1 MRRAGAVRLASLLAV
16 LSSLL
21 ALPSLASAEPQL
33 PPLFQDEV
41 VFEGIEQPVN
51 FRFAPDGR
59 VFVATKP
66 GEILVYENLNDPV
79 PTVFADLRG
88 DVYDHGDRG
97 LLGIELDPEFETG
110 RPYLYA
116 LYTWSHILGE
126 PWDPEHP
133 KYGQVG
139 VSGDPECKGL
149 NLSNSC
155 LVSGRL
161 VRLEENSL
169 VPNHAV
175 EEAGR
180 PKEKELL
187 QGWCQQFDSHSIGEL
202 AFGNEGALYVSG
214 GDGASYESVPD
225 WGQLPTSGG
234 SGPNP
239 CGDPP
244 SPAGTTPTPMAE
256 SQGGALRSQNLE
268 LLNGAI
274 LRIDPDTG
282 AAFPGNPLAAS
293 GNENTR
299 RTVAKGF
306 RNPFRFTFDPA
317 TGEIYSGNVGSSEIE
332 EIDRFQ
338 APPTALY
345 NSGWPCYEGIQ
356 RQFQFKTLGLDACAA
371 LYKAEE
377 EGHSQTTE
385 PFFTYSHKQTVVP
398 EDECPTESGSAVSG
412 LSFYEGGHYPP
423 KYEGALFFADA
434 VRGCFWVMYEGA
446 DGKPDPSTT
455 ERFLRES
462 KIYPGVKIA
471 EGPDGYLYYAD
482 LFGEN
487 FSEGSIHRI
496 GFSETAPTARLKAEP
511 SYGLYDSGGD
521 FETTLNA
528 SASSDPNQSS
538 ASLTYEWDLNE
549 DGIYESSG
557 GAQTK
562 AVTFTEAEQE
572 ARENANPKKSANR
585 IVAVRVKDSG
595 GSTSVARVTVYPGD
609 KPPVVTI
616 TSPLPSKKWSVGDPI
631 DLNAK
636 ATDATGAEIVN
647 PLPYYWVTRMA
658 HCPDPAHPDACHV
671 HPLQTFSGIRHAE
684 FTAPQHEYPSYIEI
698 VLRVSDKRGLSGVAS
713 LNLQPSTVDVSLA
726 SEPAG
731 IDLLAGSVEE
741 PAPFSMTAIEGSEI
755 QLSAPL
761 LAEVGGTEYVW
772 QEWSDHGAASHPV
785 VVEQGA
791 PQYKAIYAEAPP
803 DPVFVEFEMASEPP
817 GVELTAGT
825 TKEPAPFT
833 AAALE
838 GSEIQIAAPR
848 LYEAGG
854 KKYEFEKWSD
864 AGALSHSILVEE
876 GIPDFKAFYSEVAV
890 EPPPGGGGGS
900 GSGGGSTT
908 PPPAGGHVEAP
919 GTKVG
924 RHPAARTVKSSAT
937 FTFSS
942 SAGGARFSCKLDG
955 KPKAACRSPK
965 TYKKL
970 KPGRHT
976 FKVWATVDAMTD
988 PTPARFSWKVLPP
1001 KR

>member
-1 MRRAGAVRLASLLAV
+1 MSRRRRMPAAIAGILASLVALLAV
-16 LSSLL
+16 P
-21 ALPSLASAEPQL
+21 AGAAAEPQL
-33 PPLFQDEV
+33 PPGFQDEV
-41 VFEGIEQPVN
+41 VFDGIEQPVN

-66 GEILVYENLNDPV
+66 GEILVYQSVNDPA

-97 LLGIELDPEFETG
+97 LLGIELDPEFEAA
-110 RPYLYA
+110 RPYVYA
-116 LYTWSHILGE
+116 LYTWDHVLGE

-133 KYGQVG
+133 KYGKIG
-139 VSGDPECKGL
+139 VSGDPECKGV
-149 NLSNSC
+149 NPSNSC

-161 VRLEENSL
+161 VRLEEDL
-169 VPNHAV
+169 LDPDHAV
-175 EEAGR
+175 EEDGR

-202 AFGNEGALYVSG
+202 AFGKERDLYVSG
-214 GDGASYESVPD
+214 GDGASYESIPD
-225 WGQLPTSGG
+225 YGQLGTP
-234 SGPNP
+234 PNP
-239 CGDPP
+239 CGDAPA
-244 SPAGTTPTPMAE
+244 PAGTAPTEAQRHE
-256 SQGGALRSQNLE
+256 AQGGALRSQNLK
-268 LLNGAI
+268 LVNGAI
-274 LRIDPDTG
+274 LRVDPDTG
-282 AAFPGNPLAAS
+282 GAFPGNPLM
-293 GNENTR
+293 GNGNANAE

-306 RNPFRFTFDPA
+306 RNPFRFTFDPV
-317 TGEIYSGNVGSSEIE
+317 TGEIYTGNVGSSEIE

-338 APPTALY
+338 APPSTLY

-356 RQFQFKTLGLDACAA
+356 HQFQFKALGLDTCAD

-377 EGHSQTTE
+377 EGHPQTGE
-385 PFFTYSHKQTVVP
+385 PFFTYSHRQTVVP

-412 LSFYEGGHYPP
+412 LSFYEGSNYPA

-434 VRGCFWVMYEGA
+434 VRGCFWVMYPGE

-455 ERFLRES
+455 ERFLREGN
-462 KIYPGVKIA
+462 IYPGVKIA

-482 LFGEN
+482 LLGEN
-487 FSEGSIHRI
+487 FSEGAIHRI

-511 SYGLYDSGGD
+511 PYGLYDAGGN
-521 FETTLNA
+521 FKTTINA

-549 DGIYESSG
+549 DGVYESSG
-557 GAQTK
+557 SSQTK

-585 IVAVRVKDSG
+585 IVAVRVKDADET
-595 GSTSVARVTVYPGD
+595 TSVAHITVYPGD
-609 KPPVVTI
+609 KPPQVTI
-616 TSPLPSKKWSVGDPI
+616 TSPLPSQKWSVGDTI

-636 ATDATGAEIVN
+636 AFDANNVEINN

-658 HCPDPAHPDACHV
+658 HCPDPAHPEACHV

-713 LNLQPSTVDVSLA
+713 LNLQPSTVDVALG

-731 IDLLAGSVEE
+731 INLLGGSVEE
-741 PAPFSMTAIEGSEI
+741 PTPFDVTAIEGSEI
-755 QLSAPL
+755 QLTAPL
-761 LAEVGGTEYVW
+761 LAEVGGTKYVW
-772 QEWSDHGAASHPV
+772 QEWTDHGAASHSIL
-785 VVEQGA
+785 VEPGA
-791 PQYKAIYAEAPP
+791 PEYKAIYAEAPP

-817 GVELTAGT
+817 GVELTVGM

-838 GSEIQIAAPR
+838 GSETQISAPEI
-848 LYEAGG
+848 YEAGG
-854 KKYEFEKWSD
+854 RRYEFERWSD
-864 AGALSHSILVEE
+864 SGSISHLILVEE
-876 GIPDFKAFYSEVAV
+876 GTPGFEAFYKEVPAA
-890 EPPPGGGGGS
+890 GGGGGT
-900 GSGGGSTT
+900 GSGGGSSL
-908 PPPAGGHVEAP
+908 PPPTGEETEPPA
-919 GTKVG
+919 TKVG
-924 RHPAARTVKSSAT
+924 RHPASRTSKSVAT
-937 FTFSS
+937 FTFSAN
-942 SAGGARFSCKLDG
+942 AGAKFSCKLDG
-955 KPKAACRSPK
+955 KPKAPCRSPK

-976 FKVWATVDAMTD
+976 FKVWATANGKTD
-988 PTPARFSWKVLPP
+988 LTPAKFSWKVL
-1001 KR
+1001 RSR

>member
-1 MRRAGAVRLASLLAV
+1 MRRGGAVRLASLLAV

-21 ALPSLASAEPQL
+21 VLPSLASAEPEL

-66 GEILVYENLNDPV
+66 GEILVYENVDDPA

-110 RPYLYA
+110 RPYVYA
-116 LYTWSHILGE
+116 LYTWDHILGE
-126 PWDPEHP
+126 PWDPEDP
-133 KYGQVG
+133 EYGKVG
-139 VSGDPECKGL
+139 VSGDPECKGI
-149 NLSNSC
+149 NPSNSC

-161 VRLEENSL
+161 VRLEENPL

-175 EEAGR
+175 VESGR

-202 AFGNEGALYVSG
+202 AFGKEGDLYVSG
-214 GDGASYESVPD
+214 GDGASYESIPD
-225 WGQLPTSGG
+225 YGQLGTP
-234 SGPNP
+234 PNP

-244 SPAGTTPTPMAE
+244 TAAGVAPSEAQRHE
-256 SQGGALRSQNLE
+256 AQGGALRSQNLS
-268 LLNGAI
+268 LVNGAI
-274 LRIDPDTG
+274 LRVDPDTG
-282 AAFPGNPLAAS
+282 NAFPGNPLV
-293 GNENTR
+293 GNGNANAE

-306 RNPFRFTFDPA
+306 RNPFRFTFDPV

-332 EIDRFQ
+332 EIDRFR
-338 APPTALY
+338 APSTALY

-356 RQFQFKTLGLDACAA
+356 RQFQFKTLGLDTCAS
-371 LYKAEE
+371 LYKAQE
-377 EGHSQTTE
+377 EGHPQTSE

-398 EDECPTESGSAVSG
+398 DDECPTESGSAISS
-412 LSFYEGGHYPP
+412 LSFYEGGNYPP

-434 VRGCFWVMYEGA
+434 VRGCFWVMYEGV
-446 DGKPDPSTT
+446 DGKPDPSTA
-455 ERFLRES
+455 ERFLREG

-482 LFGEN
+482 MFGEN
-487 FSEGSIHRI
+487 FTEGSIHRI

-511 SYGLYDSGGD
+511 PYGLYDSGGD
-521 FETTLNA
+521 FKTTLNA
-528 SASSDPNQSS
+528 SASTDPNQSS

-557 GAQTK
+557 SAQTK
-562 AVTFTEAEQE
+562 AVTFTKAEQE
-572 ARENANPKKSANR
+572 ARESGSPKKSANR
-585 IVAVRVKDSG
+585 IVAVRVKDG
-595 GSTSVARVTVYPGD
+595 GGATSVARITVYPGD

-616 TSPLPSKKWSVGDPI
+616 TSPLPTQKWSVGDTI

-636 ATDATGAEIVN
+636 AMDATGAEIVN

-658 HCPDPAHPDACHV
+658 HCPDLAHPDACHV

-761 LAEVGGTEYVW
+761 LAKVGGTKYIW

-785 VVEQGA
+785 LVEQGA
-791 PQYKAIYAEAPP
+791 PEYKAIYTEAPP

-833 AAALE
+833 AAVLE
-838 GSEIQIAAPR
+838 GSEIQVAAPQT
-848 LYEAGG
+848 YEAGG

-864 AGALSHSILVEE
+864 AGPMTHSILV
-876 GIPDFKAFYSEVAV
+876 GADTPDLKAFYTEVAV
-890 EPPPGGGGGS
+890 EPPSGGNGGT
-900 GSGGGSTT
+900 GGGST
-908 PPPAGGHVEAP
+908 PPPPTGGNSEPPAS
-919 GTKVG
+919 KVG
-924 RHPAARTVKSSAT
+924 RHPAARTTKNSAT
-937 FTFSS
+937 FTFSADV
-942 SAGGARFSCKLDG
+942 AGASFSCKLDG
-955 KPKAACRSPK
+955 KPKAPCRSPK

-970 KPGRHT
+970 KPGRHN
-976 FKVWATVDAMTD
+976 FKVWATVGVLTD
-988 PTPARFSWKVLPP
+988 PTPARFSWKILPP